1 MADGGDVI
9 VSELREEV
17 GDGLRA
23 VAWFDVEDYE
33 ILYFRDDI
41 DAKHDEA
48 DIEDVY
54 QEQLFEVLNEDYR
67 IDLFDVGSVEGTV
80 YLYEEA
86 YVLRYLSNDG
96 GLFISVD
103 RDDDVDVDGVIGC
116 CDGLRDEFP
125 L

>member
-1 MADGGDVI
+1 MADGGDAI
-9 VSELREEV
+9 VSALREEV

-41 DAKHDEA
+41 DAKHDEEA
-48 DIEDVY
+48 IEDVY

-67 IDLFDVGSVEGTV
+67 IDLFDVGDVEGTV
-80 YLYEEA
+80 YLYEQA
-86 YVLRYLSNDG
+86 YVLRYLSDDG

-103 RDDDVDVDGVIGC
+103 RTDDVDLDGLIGC